1 MLGKVHCCRRVPAV
15 AGAGVLAR
23 AHARHIIYSC
33 WLRGSRR
40 WSRPCSRGSA
50 AAGPRDRA
58 LPLFS
63 PRLLPAQ
70 HFVNGRLNEVSKH
83 TVGVEFGSRTIALPA
98 EGGGA
103 GASGTAV
110 VKLQIWDTVRS
121 LPPWIR

>member
-1 MLGKVHCCRRVPAV
+1 M
-15 AGAGVLAR
+15 
-23 AHARHIIYSC
+23 S
-33 WLRGSRR
+33 
-40 WSRPCSRGSA
+40 
-50 AAGPRDRA
+50 
-58 LPLFS
+58 
-63 PRLLPAQ
+63 RLLPAQ